1 MWTKAMFSNETIK
14 EIAKAHDKSP
24 AQIILRWDISV
35 FDFELSDEEMARINA
50 LDRGEKHDW
59 Y

>member
-1 MWTKAMFSNETIK
+1 MVTVFFSHR
-14 EIAKAHDKSP
+14 HDR
-24 AQIILRWDISV
+24 QNISV
-35 FDFELSDEEMARINA
+35 FDFELTDEEMARITA